1 MSARNMMRGQMINKQ
16 LLWKN
21 WELRE
26 TPYDCMAEIRL
37 YDPNRGWEVYLIAL
51 NPEDDEDCI
60 VLVHTEGIGWE
71 CVETAF
77 WGFETLVMN
86 TETTLVDPEWRP
98 RLVRELMKVLK
109 KRGKK

>member
-1 MSARNMMRGQMINKQ
+1 MINKQ

-37 YDPNRGWEVYLIAL
+37 YDPTRDWEVYLIAL
-51 NPEDDEDCI
+51 DPEDDEQCI
-60 VLVHTEGIGWE
+60 ILVHEEDGWK
-71 CVETAF
+71 CVETAL
-77 WGFETLVMN
+77 WGFESLVNN
-86 TETTLVDPEWRP
+86 TETTKVDLDWRP